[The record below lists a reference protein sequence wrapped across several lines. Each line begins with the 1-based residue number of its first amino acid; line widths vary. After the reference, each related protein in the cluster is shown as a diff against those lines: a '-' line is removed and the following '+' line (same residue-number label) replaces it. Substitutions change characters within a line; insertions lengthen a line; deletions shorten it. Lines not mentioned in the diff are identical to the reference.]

1 MVSLW
6 RALKIAL
13 FYFIPLA
20 IFFLLMNV
28 GLASFSI
35 KFQGG
40 ALILTGEG
48 ADLGIGIG
56 IFVVSFL
63 LFVTFL
69 LKSIGDIAEE
79 ALTYYE

>member
-28 GLASFSI
+28 GLASFNI
-35 KFQGG
+35 KFQEG
-40 ALILTGEG
+40 ALVLVGQG